1 LTTEAELPGD
11 ERGKVLTA
19 AIAPQFAAR
28 SESDARASGEGA
40 RVTFAEV
47 YEQEFEFVFRTVR
60 RLGVAE
66 NAAEDVAQEVF
77 VIVHKSLAGF
87 EHRSS
92 VRTWLFGIARNV
104 AYRHRRALGRRI
116 SVAPGQ
122 EWAVDVAEDETAR
135 SAQELAE
142 RSEAARVLDALL
154 ESMDDEKREV
164 FVLVELEEMSMPE
177 VADAIGINLNTAY
190 TRLRAARKQFEE
202 VLVRY
207 RARAAARG
215 SARIGLGG
223 QGRQ

>member
-1 LTTEAELPGD
+1 LTTETELPGD

-28 SESDARASGEGA
+28 TDERAPE
-40 RVTFAEV
+40 RLTFVDLYEAE
-47 YEQEFEFVFRTVR
+47 FDFVFRTVR

-66 NAAEDVAQEVF
+66 SAAEDVTQEVF
-77 VIVHKSLAGF
+77 VVVHKSLAAF

-122 EWAVDVAEDETAR
+122 EWAVDAASDETAR
-135 SAQELAE
+135 SAHELAE

-154 ESMDDEKREV
+154 EAMDDEKREV

-177 VADAIGINLNTAY
+177 VAEAIGINLNTAY

-202 VLVRY
+202 VLLRH
-207 RARAAARG
+207 RARVARG
-215 SARIGLGG
+215 ARP
-223 QGRQ
+223 

>member
-1 LTTEAELPGD
+1 LTTETELPGD
-11 ERGKVLTA
+11 EGGKVLTA
-19 AIAPQFAAR
+19 AIAPQFSAHTDERVPAR
-28 SESDARASGEGA
+28 L
-40 RVTFAEV
+40 TFAAV
-47 YEQEFEFVFRTVR
+47 YEEEFDFVFRTVR

-66 NAAEDVAQEVF
+66 SAAEDVTQEVF
-77 VIVHKSLAGF
+77 VIVHKSLAAF

-92 VRTWLFGIARNV
+92 IRTWLFGIARNL

-122 EWAVDVAEDETAR
+122 EWAVDAAHDETAR
-135 SAQELAE
+135 SAHDLAE

-154 ESMDDEKREV
+154 EAMDDEKREV

-202 VLVRY
+202 VLVRH
-207 RARAAARG
+207 RARVARG
-215 SARIGLGG
+215 ARP
-223 QGRQ
+223 